1 MLRTGLLLASST
13 LLITAASHAQ
23 YAPPDCGAL
32 EQITVETYYISDAN
46 DAADEDGG
54 GVPQLLA
61 GAKTYRIYVDMKPGY
76 SLESVYG
83 DATHALDLTT
93 TTQFWNN
100 TDRGEVTG
108 DLIDAGR
115 LDENTVA
122 LDSWL
127 SMGAASDAHW
137 GVLKTEDND
146 GSAVGGANND
156 GGSNGVPGGLLVN
169 ADINAGIPLTTAD
182 GLIPGTVPAVTA
194 VGVDLSMFSD
204 VPGAS
209 FNVTNGAWAVLGGT
223 MGATAENRVLI
234 AQLTTNGQLSFNLN
248 MRIHIPD
255 SLQCQSP
262 GCHVNMDFFATI
274 QPADTAGGDITTDNV
289 CTHPT
294 LIFSGQVVDCLGV
307 PGGGALPGTT
317 CDDGDATTGND
328 AYGNNCVCA
337 GQLIDC
343 LQVPGGGALPGTP
356 CDDNNPNT
364 LNDTW
369 SAICTCEG
377 SSGMD
382 EIGQDVY
389 IATFP
394 SPVKEQLT
402 LSIATV
408 HNVPMS
414 IVLRDALGQVVLR
427 KDLGTVSGERKET
440 IDMGSFARGVYAL
453 EVMYGNTATIRR
465 ISKY

>member
-1 MLRTGLLLASST
+1 MIRKALVPAIAICT
-13 LLITAASHAQ
+13 TAANAQ
-23 YAPPDCGAL
+23 YVPPDCGAL
-32 EQITVETYYISDAN
+32 EQITVETYYIGNAD
-46 DAADEDGG
+46 DAADTDGA
-54 GVPQLLA
+54 GVPQLTA
-61 GAKTYRIYVDMKPGY
+61 GAKTYRIYVDLKPGY

-83 DATHALDLTT
+83 DGTHGLNLTT
-93 TTQFWNN
+93 TTEFWNN
-100 TDRGEVTG
+100 TDRGDVTG

-127 SMGAASDAHW
+127 SMGAASEDHW
-137 GVLKTEDND
+137 GVLKSADTD
-146 GSAVGGANND
+146 GSIVGGANND

-182 GLIPGTVPAVTA
+182 GLTPGTVPAVTA

-223 MGATAENRVLI
+223 IGGTPENKVLI
-234 AQLTTNGQLSFNLN
+234 AQLTTSGQLSFNLN
-248 MRIHIPD
+248 MRVHIPD

-262 GCHVNMDFFATI
+262 GCHVNMDFYATI
-274 QPADTAGGDITTDNV
+274 QPADTAGGDITTDNI

-307 PGGGALPGTT
+307 PGGGALPGTA
-317 CDDGDATTGND
+317 CDDGDVTTGD
-328 AYGNNCVCA
+328 DVYDNNCTCA

-343 LQVPGGGALPGTP
+343 LQVPGGSALPGTP
-356 CDDNNPNT
+356 CDDNDPNT
-364 LNDTW
+364 LNDIW

-377 SSGMD
+377 SSSID
-382 EIGQDVY
+382 EAQGGVV

-394 SPVKEQLT
+394 NPVHEQLT
-402 LSIATV
+402 LHMATLKSV
-408 HNVPMS
+408 QVS
-414 IVLRDALGQVVLR
+414 IVLRDAIGQVVLQ
-427 KDLGTVSGERKET
+427 KDLGLVSGERKEVIGT
-440 IDMGSFARGVYAL
+440 SALARGVYTL
-453 EVMYGNTATIRR
+453 EVVHDGMTSMRR
-465 ISKY
+465 VTRY